1 MKIIL
6 FALLGSCFIETL
18 NARLIEKNTDRTLT
32 TESKTTGSSPPIRLT
47 RDVFEEDIL
56 TGFSKE
62 DNLQSDEFVRS
73 YNRKARHFFQ
83 AKSTGGDA
91 TAGARVVRE
100 SSEKTEKTTKNTSTT
115 TITSV
120 KPKPSLVKKPI
131 PKYNEMDYDD
141 DFQMKISRSPV
152 RVIDSGEHED
162 EDFNLDDYDFDVNHD
177 EFIGRGK
184 PLEPRTKHK
193 ELQDPFSHPS
203 GKSEPKSPPTPP
215 EVKTQSKLVSP
226 SAHRLSNKKERAAVA
241 PPKQKSEKD
250 DYYDD
255 TSSTKAPE
263 KTKNRDQD
271 DDLNDDNEE
280 SKEFEGKSSVS
291 SVRMARSPW
300 KINTYVDKLGEKTSS
315 VMSKVLSILPMFPQV
330 PDKNRADEL
339 ISGRLEPGTGKRI
352 H

>member
-6 FALLGSCFIETL
+6 FALLGSCFIITL
-18 NARLIEKNTDRTLT
+18 NARLIEKNTDRTST

-47 RDVFEEDIL
+47 RDVFEEDAL

-62 DNLQSDEFVRS
+62 DNLQSDEIARS
-73 YNRKARHFFQ
+73 YNRKARHHFN
-83 AKSTGGDA
+83 ARTSNLPG
-91 TAGARVVRE
+91 GARVVRE
-100 SSEKTEKTTKNTSTT
+100 SSEKTETVKNATT
-115 TITSV
+115 TSSTPV
-120 KPKPSLVKKPI
+120 KTKPTLVAKPI
-131 PKYNEMDYDD
+131 PKYNEVDYDD

-193 ELQDPFSHPS
+193 DLQHPFRLPPV
-203 GKSEPKSPPTPP
+203 KSEPKIPATPP

-226 SAHRLSNKKERAAVA
+226 NHRFSNKKERAAEA
-241 PPKQKSEKD
+241 PPKQRADKD

-255 TSSTKAPE
+255 SPSTKVPE
-263 KTKNRDQD
+263 KPKSRDQD
-271 DDLNDDNEE
+271 DEFNDDNEE
-280 SKEFEGKSSVS
+280 SKEFEGKVNQS

-300 KINTYVDKLGEKTSS
+300 KINNYVDKLGEKTSS

-330 PDKNRADEL
+330 PDKNRADHV
-339 ISGRLEPGTGKRI
+339 ISGRRDSWTGK